1 MKTNLFPRATPITAL
16 LWFTLSATLPAAQ
29 PVTPLKVMSFNIWVQ
44 GGLSLSNC
52 IEVIRSSGADIVG
65 LQECNGSTAQTIAT
79 RLGFSV
85 QPDGDSSIVSR
96 YPIVASIPT
105 TGGRGV
111 TIQLAPGQ
119 RVHFFNCH
127 LAAYPYGPYDLK
139 AGRSQS
145 FILDQENQ
153 TRMPALTNLLA
164 AMKPYLATAEPCFLT
179 GDFNAPSHLDY
190 TNFPWPTSIAC
201 TNAGLRDS
209 YAETHPNNR
218 KYPGAFAYN
227 EPGITWTPKTDQEPN
242 GVFDRIDFVHYS
254 QGDGVSV
261 TAAMEIDQR
270 NSINPWPSDHRAVL
284 TTFTLTPP
292 QARDKASAPVPPD
305 QASGV
310 DLNPTLSWLPGSNA
324 ASQTIYFGTN
334 SPGILLSNTSAASLP
349 LTNLLA
355 STTYFWRID
364 TLTPNGSI
372 PGDIWSFTTKS
383 TNVVLYEWDFAHADL
398 SPTLGNGV
406 LAYADGQATATLT
419 LFGTTDGAIVPHI
432 EGKPTQYLR
441 APGFTAPGHGYQVT
455 FTDTSPNGGG
465 AYINQYTLIFDV
477 LLPGSVGWVPFF
489 NTNPANANDADFYV
503 NAAGALGITAL

>member
-1 MKTNLFPRATPITAL
+1 MKTKWFFRIMSATAL
-16 LWFTLSATLPAAQ
+16 LWLTLGTSFPATAA
-29 PVTPLKVMSFNIWVQ
+29 VTQLKVMSFNIWVQ

-52 IEVIRSSGADIVG
+52 IEVIRSTGADIVG
-65 LQECNGSTAQTIAT
+65 LQECNGTTAQTIAT

-127 LAAYPYGPYDLK
+127 LVAYPYGPYDLK
-139 AGRSQS
+139 TGRTQT
-145 FILDQENQ
+145 FIVDQENQ
-153 TRMPALTNLLA
+153 TRMPALTNLLS

-218 KYPGAFAYN
+218 KYPGPFTYT

-254 QGDGVSV
+254 QGDGISV
-261 TAAMEIDQR
+261 ITSTEIDQR

-292 QARDKASAPVPPD
+292 VLRDKASAPVPSD
-305 QASGV
+305 QASKV
-310 DLNPTLSWLPGSNA
+310 ELNPTLSWLPGSNA
-324 ASQTIYFGTN
+324 VGQAVYFGIDN
-334 SPGILLSNTSAASLP
+334 PGLLLANTTAASLP

-355 STTYFWRID
+355 STTYFWRVD
-364 TLTPNGSI
+364 TLTANGSI
-372 PGDIWSFTTKS
+372 PGDVWRFTTKS
-383 TNVVLYEWDFAHADL
+383 TNLAVYEWNFTHGDL
-398 SPTLGNGV
+398 SPTLGQGV
-406 LAYADGQATATLT
+406 LDYADGPATAALT
-419 LFGTTDGAIVPHI
+419 LFGTTD
-432 EGKPTQYLR
+432 
-441 APGFTAPGHGYQVT
+441 
-455 FTDTSPNGGG
+455 
-465 AYINQYTLIFDV
+465 
-477 LLPGSVGWVPFF
+477 
-489 NTNPANANDADFYV
+489 
-503 NAAGALGITAL
+503 